1 MSSSYLENEPSD
13 NTVLISA
20 LGWIGVFL
28 IFLLIVVVAYLPNQ
42 AASQEEQNV
51 EARTAI
57 RNKVRADQAL
67 LLDGYQWVNQA
78 EGVVRIPVDRAMEIA
93 VEELRDQQAGEVQP
107 SR

>member
-1 MSSSYLENEPSD
+1 MSSSYLENEPYD

>member
-93 VEELRDQQAGEVQP
+93 VEELRDQQA
-107 SR
+107 